1 MVKFGLYL
9 PNFGDAI
16 SAHAIADLTSEAES
30 AGWNGFFLWDHIL
43 YSQTQLSPMVD
54 PWIALTAAAVQT
66 ENIRLG
72 TTVTPLA
79 RRRPWVLARTTATLD
94 QLSNGRVILSVGL
107 GEPAKVEFSMF
118 GEQSDPKVRAEKL
131 DESLEILNGLWKGK
145 PFAHKGKHYQISKMT
160 FRPPVVQQ
168 PRIPI
173 WVGGFWPNQAPFRRA
188 ARWDGVIPLKK
199 AGGLDPDDVRS
210 MLEFIY
216 EHRKIETQ
224 LDMAIIG
231 YQHHVRAGLSG
242 KKKINAYN
250 QAGATWWLESLFT
263 SRNSMPKLL
272 ETIRRGPPI

>member
-43 YSQTQLSPMVD
+43 YSNTQLSPMVD

-131 DESLEILNGLWKGK
+131 DESLEILNGLWKGE

-173 WVGGFWPNQAPFRRA
+173 
-188 ARWDGVIPLKK
+188 
-199 AGGLDPDDVRS
+199 
-210 MLEFIY
+210 
-216 EHRKIETQ
+216 
-224 LDMAIIG
+224 
-231 YQHHVRAGLSG
+231 
-242 KKKINAYN
+242 
-250 QAGATWWLESLFT
+250 
-263 SRNSMPKLL
+263 
-272 ETIRRGPPI
+272 